1 MDYQGKVVL
10 ITGASSGIGYVTA
23 RAFAARGATVVG
35 VARRE
40 NLLKKLVE
48 ECRADSPETTYLCG
62 DLGQQAFAEE
72 VVTET
77 IQRFGRLDVLVN
89 NSAITKHKQIYHVSP
104 EEAAWTMQ
112 VNFLSPMWTSFAAI
126 PHMLKAGSGAI
137 VNVSSLGG
145 RIVPP
150 RETIYAA
157 SKSALNAFS
166 EGLLADLAGS
176 GIHVALILPGPIDT
190 EIWDKEDEPV
200 AFDGKKHPPELVT
213 AAIFEAIE
221 NRIAEIVVPK
231 RDPQLILARLLRTL
245 APGVLRRGLR
255 RTDPVP
261 KEIVKQAR
269 ARAARGQRLGDLGP
283 KEGSE
288 TPQKTSPG
296 GPRSD

>member
-1 MDYQGKVVL
+1 M
-10 ITGASSGIGYVTA
+10 
-23 RAFAARGATVVG
+23 
-35 VARRE
+35 
-40 NLLKKLVE
+40 
-48 ECRADSPETTYLCG
+48 
-62 DLGQQAFAEE
+62 
-72 VVTET
+72 
-77 IQRFGRLDVLVN
+77 
-89 NSAITKHKQIYHVSP
+89 SP

-288 TPQKTSPG
+288 TPEKTSPG
-296 GPRSD
+296 GSRSD